1 MDNIAADTGRTK
13 TSLAL
18 VLKFHSVRSLHTVL
32 TAYDGHAC
40 KPRPVYFVASGRR
53 PACNYLDF
61 HQRVKTKSS
70 SKL

>member
-40 KPRPVYFVASGRR
+40 RPMYFVASGVHGV
-53 PACNYLDF
+53 DI
-61 HQRVKTKSS
+61 HQRVKDQI
-70 SKL
+70 